1 MNDENEQFANNFL
14 NILRAYLAVGI
25 IALITFFVF
34 KFYSYQPIE
43 NLEEIRQSYSVKMAF
58 SLLDVAREAKE
69 RLIYV
74 LSITICP
81 LVIFLTFLAPKNL
94 LKIDN
99 EKSYRTLY
107 SYLALGSSYFL
118 ALIFLCDIFRS
129 YYDPDYYYSKIF
141 GSWQKDELYISI
153 FPIIFATLLSFL
165 LVLYSKFND
174 EIIKKKLAVFF
185 VIVGVILAA
194 LVFFYE
200 YPGQK
205 NLDLDF
211 DDLNPVIYPIMQ
223 VFLGKAVL
231 IDLKSLY
238 GLYPHFLAP
247 LLHLEESV
255 DFVNTIIVLLFL
267 ISLLSVM
274 FCFFSIIKNKLLAL
288 IGFAVFLYNKSFAI
302 TITFPVVTM
311 YAPQYESI
319 RMFFPSLLLLFMVF
333 FLKSPSPKKY
343 WFSLILFSCGTL
355 WNLDVGIPT
364 FLTLIFVLGYHKWFV
379 GEDEK
384 FGLKSIIIHAVQ
396 SFGTLAAT
404 WAIFFLFLR
413 INYGEWPNIEL
424 LTYGQSAAVKY
435 GYAMLPI
442 SFGDNWHYIVI
453 TYIVGGVVAFS
464 NFFNQKKSPQDLFIL
479 TLTLLGVGLFAYFIG
494 RSHGANVFHC
504 GYPAI
509 ILLTIFADKFCNRFD
524 GKNIVI
530 KTPLSFPRVRPE
542 SFLLILPLLSI
553 AYTFSL
559 FFFNFFGNEML
570 KKGFVKNNYFVR
582 PSIVR
587 PHWIEEVNFIK
598 KNIKDDGKVRDDLLI
613 LDLSDNKDFYFASQ
627 LRAKSPLNFVNMQ
640 HVFYVKELESLYD
653 LIDQKKQNWVVLLE
667 PLEKN
672 KMYNDEEVSEMKRLL
687 TNGYKI
693 ADSAKFGEKDN
704 VTIYLRD

>member
-1 MNDENEQFANNFL
+1 MNHQNEDFANNFL
-14 NILRAYLAVGI
+14 NILRAYLAAGI

-34 KFYSYQPIE
+34 KFYSYQPSE
-43 NLEEIRQSYSVKMAF
+43 NLEELRQSYGIKMAF
-58 SLLDVAREAKE
+58 SISDVAREAKE
-69 RLIYV
+69 RLIYL
-74 LSITICP
+74 LSVAICP

-94 LKIDN
+94 SKIDN
-99 EKSYRTLY
+99 DKRCRTLY

-129 YYDPDYYYSKIF
+129 YYNSNNYHSKIF
-141 GSWQKDELYISI
+141 VAWQKDELYISV
-153 FPIIFATLLSFL
+153 FPIIFAALLSFL
-165 LVLYSKFND
+165 TVLYSRFND
-174 EIIKKKLAVFF
+174 EIIKKKLTVFF

-194 LVFFYE
+194 LVLVYE

-205 NLDLDF
+205 NLDSDF
-211 DDLNPVIYPIMQ
+211 DDLNPVIYPIIQ
-223 VFLGKAVL
+223 VFLGKAAL

-255 DFVNTIIVLLFL
+255 DFVNAIIVSLFL

-274 FCFFSIIKNKLLAL
+274 FCFFLIIKNKLLAL

-302 TITFPVVTM
+302 TPIFPVATM

-319 RMFFPSLLLLFMVF
+319 RMLFPSLLLLFMTF
-333 FLKSPSPKKY
+333 FLKNPSPKKY
-343 WFSLILFSCGTL
+343 WFSLVLFSCGTL

-364 FLTLIFVLGYHKWFV
+364 FLTLVFVLGYHKWFV
-379 GEDEK
+379 SESEK
-384 FGLKSIIIHAVQ
+384 FALKSIIIHAAQ
-396 SFGTLAAT
+396 SFATLAAT

-413 INYGEWPNIEL
+413 INYGEWPNIAL

-442 SFGDNWHYIVI
+442 KFSDNWHYVVI

-479 TLTLLGVGLFAYFIG
+479 TSTLLGVGLFAYFIG

-509 ILLTIFADKFCNRFD
+509 ILLTIFADKFCERFD

-530 KTPLSFPRVRPE
+530 KTPLSFLRVKPE
-542 SFLLILPLLSI
+542 SFLLILPLLII

-559 FFFNFFGNEML
+559 FFFNFFGNEII
-570 KKGFVKNNYFVR
+570 KRGFVENNYFVK

-587 PHWIEEVNFIK
+587 PHWSEEVNFIK
-598 KNIKDDGKVRDDLLI
+598 KYIKDDGRVRDDLLI

-667 PLEKN
+667 PLENN
-672 KMYNDEEVSEMKRLL
+672 KMYTDEEVSEMKRLL
-687 TNGYKI
+687 KRGYKI
-693 ADSAKFGEKDN
+693 TDFAQFGKKDS
-704 VTIYLRD
+704 VTIYLRN